1 MLLPS
6 ETPRIPQFKSY
17 CLLIR
22 CFGLANCL
30 LAFFALRSW
39 SIIGAMR
46 LALSFSE
53 PKVYWNLHLH

>member
-22 CFGLANCL
+22 CFGLAN
-30 LAFFALRSW
+30 W
-39 SIIGAMR
+39 H
-46 LALSFSE
+46 SF
-53 PKVYWNLHLH
+53 

>member
-53 PKVYWNLHLH
+53 LKVY